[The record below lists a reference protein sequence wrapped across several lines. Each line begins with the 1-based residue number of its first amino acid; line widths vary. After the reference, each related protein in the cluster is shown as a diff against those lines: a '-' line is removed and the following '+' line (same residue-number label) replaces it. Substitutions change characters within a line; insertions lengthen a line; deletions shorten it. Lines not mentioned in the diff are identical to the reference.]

1 MRILHGLPS
10 FPAELA
16 PSVTALGAFDG
27 IHLAHAKILRTTVE
41 RARALGVAALACTYE
56 PHPAAVLHPE
66 RAPVPIATTEENLAR
81 MARAGLDATLVIP
94 FTLEFS
100 RIEAED
106 FVTEVLGRTLHAREV
121 VVGYNHTFGRDARGT
136 AALLQSLGAGHGF
149 TAHVLPPLQ
158 VDGQTV
164 SSSTIR
170 EALRDG
176 DPARARVFL
185 GHPYSISGPV
195 LRGAGRG
202 RTLGFPTANLAT
214 EPGLVAPPYG
224 IYAGAVGGTR
234 AAVSIGTNP
243 HYGGQERRIE
253 AFLLDFAA
261 DLYGKRLVLEL
272 WERLRDEAV
281 FESER
286 ALVEQIG
293 RDVERTRAAVR
304 PA

>member
-1 MRILHGLPS
+1 MKVARTT
-10 FPAELA
+10 AELERTPRA
-16 PSVTALGAFDG
+16 VALGTFDGVHLGHRRVIEAALAAGPRPTVVTFDPHPRTALGNLVELVSTLERRLELIAELGVPETLVVAFDLE
-27 IHLAHAKILRTTVE
+27 LARLSPEEFA
-41 RARALGVAALACTYE
+41 ARVLGEIGAEVAVAGRDFRFGRGRSGDLDVLAGLGFDT
-56 PHPAAVLHPE
+56 
-66 RAPVPIATTEENLAR
+66 RPVP
-81 MARAGLDATLVIP
+81 LV
-94 FTLEFS
+94 E
-100 RIEAED
+100 
-106 FVTEVLGRTLHAREV
+106 G
-121 VVGYNHTFGRDARGT
+121 
-136 AALLQSLGAGHGF
+136 
-149 TAHVLPPLQ
+149 
-158 VDGQTV
+158 V
-164 SSSTIR
+164 SSSLIR
-170 EALRDG
+170 RLVRGGELE
-176 DPARARVFL
+176 RAAKLL
-185 GHPYSISGPV
+185 GRPV
-195 LRGAGRG
+195 EVEGTVVAGNQRGG
-202 RTLGFPTANLAT
+202 TLGFPTANLAT

-281 FESER
+281 FESEQ